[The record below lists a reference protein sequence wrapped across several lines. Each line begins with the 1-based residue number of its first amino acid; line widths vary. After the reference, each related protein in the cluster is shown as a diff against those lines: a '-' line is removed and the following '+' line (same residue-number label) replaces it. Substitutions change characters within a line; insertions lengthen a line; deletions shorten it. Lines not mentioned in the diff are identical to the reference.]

1 MKRLPPLTALRA
13 FEAVGRL
20 GHVKEAAD
28 ELNVTPAAVSHQIR
42 ALEEHLEVELFSR
55 STRNLQ
61 LTRCGSDF
69 LSAVSGAFE
78 MLKEGA
84 DRLSRE
90 TGRQRLVVNSL
101 PTFASNFLV
110 PRLLQFHNAHPDLE
124 MEINTSVRFGDPG
137 ELKNVG
143 ADIAIRAGLHEGAW
157 PGMVAERLV
166 PGVRFPG
173 CAPGLLQAS
182 GPLASPAALA
192 NQARLIVSRTPEGW
206 PDWLDAARSRGLD
219 TTGVDSNH
227 GLRFDTIQ
235 LAMTAAI
242 EGLGVVIGRRPLVDA
257 YLDSG
262 LLVAPFDLEITS
274 KIAYWLVY
282 PPRMAQTERLRA
294 FRDWLRTE
302 LSLPQA

>member
-55 STRNLQ
+55 SSRNLQ
-61 LTRCGSDF
+61 LTRCGADF

-101 PTFASNFLV
+101 PTFAGNFLV
-110 PRLLQFHNAHPDLE
+110 PRLLQFHNAHPELE
-124 MEINTSVRFGDPG
+124 MEINTSARFGDPG
-137 ELKNVG
+137 ELKSLG
-143 ADIAIRAGLHEGAW
+143 ADVAIRAGLHEGAW

-166 PGVRFPG
+166 PEVMFPV
-173 CAPGLLQAS
+173 CAPSLLQGAHD
-182 GPLASPAALA
+182 LKTAADLA
-192 NQARLIVSRTPEGW
+192 NHTLLIVSRTPEGW
-206 PDWLDAARSRGLD
+206 PDWLDAAREKGWD
-219 TTGVDSNH
+219 VGAVDPNH

-262 LLVAPFDLEITS
+262 LLVSPFDLEITS

-282 PPRMAQTERLRA
+282 PPRMQQTERLKA
-294 FRDWLRTE
+294 FRDWLRAE
-302 LSLPQA
+302 LKLPA